1 MTDWNLIG
9 LESNF
14 YTNLLIRLFITHVH
28 FLLNISSGHFTLAQL
43 MPIIVNTTETA
54 ISRFAPIDRACYTQ
68 KEIDL
73 KYIPL
78 SMGYRYSPKNCLYAA
93 LAEKIIT
100 NCSCISDF
108 YRIGQ
113 EFNNILP
120 CRYLMFSIH

>member
-1 MTDWNLIG
+1 LTQ
-9 LESNF
+9 
-14 YTNLLIRLFITHVH
+14 LL
-28 FLLNISSGHFTLAQL
+28 
-43 MPIIVNTTETA
+43 PEIVNTSEIA
-54 ISRFAPIDRACYTQ
+54 ISRFSPTNRGCYTE
-68 KEIDL
+68 KEMDIKFL
-73 KYIPL
+73 SL